1 MSHVEAYLY
10 GSGAATGA
18 STSMDTYHTIGLNEG
33 GGEVKVRINASGRLT
48 DALATLQ
55 TNANAAAGLSI
66 TYSISISAAGVVT
79 IADNAG
85 ASTFTLT
92 FYGSAGKL
100 LGFSQSTYSGGRGYS
115 SDRLASGWIDLIGF
129 ECEPLA
135 PGDRVELTQ
144 YRQGRSVALGFG
156 NVDLFR
162 SSLYVDSTAYGPQL
176 AKAVGD
182 GGGYALTGR
191 VRIQGADAGAY
202 SPTNPDGYIDGF
214 IVETPELET
223 YGAGERFAK
232 ISILVAVPR

>member
-1 MSHVEAYLY
+1 MSHIEAYVY
-10 GSGAATGA
+10 GAGAATGA
-18 STSMDTYHTIGLNEG
+18 DTTLDTYQTIGLDEG
-33 GGEVKVRINASGRLT
+33 GGVVKVRINASGRLT

-55 TNANAAAGLSI
+55 TNANAAVGLAI
-66 TYSISISAAGVVT
+66 TYSISISTAGVVT

-85 ASTFTLT
+85 ASAFTLT
-92 FYGSAGKL
+92 FYGSAGDL
-100 LGFSQSTYSGGRGYS
+100 LGFSDAAYTGGRGYS
-115 SDRLASGWIDLIGF
+115 SDKLASGWIELIGF

-144 YRQGRSVALGFG
+144 YRHGRAVALGFG

-162 SSLYVDSTAYGPQL
+162 SSLYITSTAYGPQI

-191 VRIQGADAGAY
+191 VRIQSRDANPY
-202 SPTNPDGYIDGF
+202 SASNPDGYIDGF

-223 YGAGERFAK
+223 YGSGERFAR
-232 ISILVAVPR
+232 IGVVVAVPR